1 MRFLVDAQL
10 PPALPRWLVS
20 RGHEAEH
27 VFDRGLTSAD
37 DRTIRRD
44 AESTGSI
51 LVTKDEDFALLKAIE
66 PEGPVVVWIR
76 LGNTRRQELLRWF
89 ERMLPVV
96 MAAIER
102 GDSLI
107 EVS

>member
-10 PPALPRWLVS
+10 PPALARWLVS
-20 RGHEAEH
+20 RSHEADH

-37 DRTIRRD
+37 DRTIWRD
-44 AESTGSI
+44 AEATGSI
-51 LVTKDEDFALLKAIE
+51 VVTKDEDFALLKTME
-66 PEGPVVVWIR
+66 PEGPRVVWIR
-76 LGNTRRQELLRWF
+76 LGNTRRQALLQWF
-89 ERMLPVV
+89 ERMLPEVL
-96 MAAIER
+96 AALDR

>member
-1 MRFLVDAQL
+1 MDAQL
-10 PPALPRWLVS
+10 PPALARWLES

-37 DRTIRRD
+37 DRTIWRD

-51 LVTKDEDFALLKAIE
+51 LVTKDEDFAQLKAIE
-66 PEGPVVVWIR
+66 PNRPSVVWVR

-89 ERMLPVV
+89 ERMLPAVIT
-96 MAAIER
+96 AIER
-102 GDSLI
+102 GDTLI
-107 EVS
+107 EMS